1 MRSKWKQRA
10 VKSFIGVMVAILL
23 FFTAGIKIPGLD
35 HKTNTYFMEAMTKA
49 GLAYATCRAINA
61 SVSIVKESTLQLE
74 PAGVGIS
81 LAIGQVLDPIDD
93 MTERLSDVLVTA
105 ITALGIQKLA
115 FEISLTLAPPIF
127 AFFLCLLSLLI
138 WFDSDRIAG
147 LQKNLLRILVLIA
160 VARFCLPISSLAND
174 FVHHHFFADQIAQA
188 NEELALGSAELEQL
202 KEFSLPEMD
211 GLLGTI
217 ENSTA
222 LLKQKS
228 IQLKD
233 ALVSTVYNM
242 GDMIEN
248 LLKLTFLYVGI
259 FIIQVILLPLLSFW
273 FLVKIANSLFH
284 QPWPVIQRHGR
295 DKRGSEAA

>member
-1 MRSKWKQRA
+1 
-10 VKSFIGVMVAILL
+10 MVAIFL
-23 FFTAGIKIPGLD
+23 FFTAGLKIPGLD
-35 HKTNTYFMEAMTKA
+35 HKTNTYFKEAMTKA
-49 GLAYATCRAINA
+49 GLAYATCRIINA

-74 PAGVGIS
+74 PAGIGVS
-81 LAIGQVLDPIDD
+81 LAIGQALDPIDD

-127 AFFLCLLSLLI
+127 AFFLCILSLLV
-138 WFDSDRIAG
+138 WFDNDRIAG

-160 VARFCLPISSLAND
+160 VARFCLPLSSLANEL
-174 FVHHHFFADQIAQA
+174 VHRHFFADQIAQA
-188 NEELALGSAELEQL
+188 NAELALGSAGLDQL

-222 LLKQKS
+222 LLTLKS
-228 IQLKD
+228 MQLKD
-233 ALVSTVYNM
+233 ALVSTIHNM

-259 FIIQVILLPLLSFW
+259 FIIQVILLPILSFW
-273 FLVKIANSLFH
+273 FLVKIANTLFH
-284 QPWPVIQRHGR
+284 KHWPVILRHGSN
-295 DKRGSEAA
+295 DNGSAAA

>member
-1 MRSKWKQRA
+1 MKSKWKQRTA
-10 VKSFIGVMVAILL
+10 KSISGVLVAIIL
-23 FFTAGIKIPGLD
+23 FFSAGLEIPGWD
-35 HKTNTYFMEAMTKA
+35 SNTDKYFRDAITKA

-74 PAGVGIS
+74 PAGIGVS

-127 AFFLCLLSLLI
+127 AFFLLIVSLLV
-138 WFDSDRIAG
+138 WFDNERIAL

-160 VARFCLPISSLAND
+160 VARFCLPFSSLAND
-174 FVHHHFFADQIAQA
+174 FVYHHFFADQIAQA
-188 NEELALGSAELEQL
+188 NEELALGSTEFEEL

-211 GLLGTI
+211 GFWGTV

-233 ALVSTVYNM
+233 ALLSTVHNM

-259 FIIQVILLPLLSFW
+259 FIIQVILLPILSFW
-273 FLVKIANSLFH
+273 FLVKIANTFFH
-284 QPWPVIQRHGR
+284 QQWPVILRQRT
-295 DKRGSEAA
+295 DNSGSATS